1 MRNFASPDT
10 AKWPFFSILGGI
22 SKKFFR
28 QCKSGGF
35 LAKFFQ
41 ELKFGIL
48 IKIKMVWLLFETSR
62 NLRNFASPDTAKWPF
77 FSILG
82 GISKKSL
89 GSVNVEVFRQIWS
102 VTLIWYSNENN
113 DGLVTIS
120 DLKKF

>member
-1 MRNFASPDT
+1 MVWLLFETSRNLRNFASPDT

-62 NLRNFASPDTAKWPF
+62 NFRNFACPETGKMAIF
-77 FSILG
+77 QYFRG
-82 GISKKSL
+82 YFKKVL
-89 GSVNVEVFRQIWS
+89 
-102 VTLIWYSNENN
+102 
-113 DGLVTIS
+113 
-120 DLKKF
+120 